1 MPKDT
6 DPLEELW
13 REVEEAI
20 IKKQLRLSHPYVVD
34 LIRVLEPHVPN
45 GLARQSVLRALEKN
59 RADAGLR
66 IPPKFEQAV
75 QHVYNWYSINSREF
89 AKRKAAESEGLF
101 YSPAGKGSGIWAI
114 NRDRAAA
121 WLKAKLENQ

>member
-1 MPKDT
+1 
-6 DPLEELW
+6 
-13 REVEEAI
+13 
-20 IKKQLRLSHPYVVD
+20 LSHPYVVD
-34 LIRVLEPHVPN
+34 LIRVLEPHAPN

-75 QHVYNWYSINSREF
+75 QRVYNWYSIDSTVF
-89 AKRKAAESEGLF
+89 AKRKVTESEGLF